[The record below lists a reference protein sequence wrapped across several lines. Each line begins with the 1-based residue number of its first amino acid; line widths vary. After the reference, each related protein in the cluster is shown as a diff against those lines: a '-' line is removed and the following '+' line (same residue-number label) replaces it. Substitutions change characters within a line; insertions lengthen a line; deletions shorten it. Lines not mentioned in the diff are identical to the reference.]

1 MEENA
6 EILASSS
13 KRLASKASGTRRA
26 TALEDEDEDVDKDE
40 DEDMEDEDMEDVS
53 DEYESKG
60 GRKGEGKKKKKGKQ
74 AFYCEI
80 CKEGFTRNSGGLKR
94 HNDSIHSGPTKWWCY
109 WCDHL
114 YDAHRKD
121 ALDRHYI
128 LKHGWYLTSEDWSD
142 WYSDPEPEKKTG

>member
-13 KRLASKASGTRRA
+13 KRLASKASRTRRA
-26 TALEDEDEDVDKDE
+26 TALEDEDEDVDKDV
-40 DEDMEDEDMEDVS
+40 DMDEDEDMEDVS